1 MSFINILDKLS
12 SEPSYGAKASRRDV
26 FKQFKSFGKGAAM
39 ASIPFGLAG
48 MSKTTKAAN
57 AAFTTAAMQ
66 ASPTD
71 VLNFALTLEY
81 LEKEFYNIGLD
92 TDGLIPADAKDVFG
106 LISKHEDD
114 HVAFLLA
121 ALGDAAVPKPTF
133 DFTGAPGGLN
143 LDPFENYDTFLALS
157 QGFEDTGVRAY
168 KGQAGALAND
178 NALLEYAL
186 QIHSVE
192 ARHASKV
199 RRMRGQKGW
208 ITGGDAAS
216 NGLPTA
222 FDPIYAGEANTVQGG
237 VELAGM
243 FADFGGPQAV
253 QEAFDEPLSMEE
265 VLAIGGFFIVS
276 EDEEN

>member
-1 MSFINILDKLS
+1 MSFIKILDKLS
-12 SEPSYGAKASRRDV
+12 NINSLDANASRRDA
-26 FKQFKSFGKGAAM
+26 FKQFKTFGKGAAM

-48 MSKTTKAAN
+48 ISSNTKAAN
-57 AAFTTAAMQ
+57 VAFTSAAMQ

-81 LEKEFYNIGLD
+81 LEKEYYNIGLD
-92 TDGLIPADAKDVFG
+92 TDGLIPDEDKDVFG

-133 DFTGAPGGLN
+133 DFTGAPGGLA
-143 LDPFENYDTFLALS
+143 LDPFGDYATFMALS

-178 NALLEYAL
+178 NALLTYAL

-192 ARHASKV
+192 ARHASQV

-208 ITGGDAAS
+208 VTGGTAES
-216 NGLPTA
+216 NGLPSA

-237 VELAGM
+237 VELAGL
-243 FADFGGPQAV
+243 FGDFGGVPAI
-253 QEAFDEPLSMEE
+253 QEAFDEPLTMDE
-265 VLAIGGFFIVS
+265 VLAIGGFFIVP
-276 EDEEN
+276 EDSDN

>member
-1 MSFINILDKLS
+1 MSFIKLLDKISDKS
-12 SEPSYGAKASRRDV
+12 SLDASASRRDV

-48 MSKTTKAAN
+48 ISKSTKAAN
-57 AAFTTAAMQ
+57 AAFTTAMQ

-81 LEKEFYNIGLD
+81 LEQEFYQIGLD
-92 TDGLIPADAKDVFG
+92 TDGLITGDARDVFG

-121 ALGDAAVPKPTF
+121 ALGDDAVAKPTF
-133 DFTGAPGGLN
+133 DFTGAPGGLS
-143 LDPFENYDTFLALS
+143 LDTFENIDTFMAVS
-157 QGFEDTGVRAY
+157 QGLEDTGVRAY

-208 ITGGDAAS
+208 VTAGDAS
-216 NGLPTA
+216 SQGLPAA
-222 FDPIYAGEANTVQGG
+222 FDPIYGGETPESNTVQGG
-237 VELAGM
+237 VELAGL
-243 FADFGGPQAV
+243 FGDFGGPQAV
-253 QEAFDEPLSMEE
+253 QEAFDEPLTMDE
-265 VLAIGGFFIVS
+265 VLAIGGFFIVTN
-276 EDEEN
+276 EE

>member
-1 MSFINILDKLS
+1 MSFIKILDKLS
-12 SEPSYGAKASRRDV
+12 DISSLDANASRRDA
-26 FKQFKSFGKGAAM
+26 FKHFKSFGKGAAM

-48 MSKTTKAAN
+48 LSSTTKAAN

-66 ASPTD
+66 ATATD

-92 TDGLIPADAKDVFG
+92 TDGLIPANAKDVIAK
-106 LISKHEDD
+106 ISKHEDD
-114 HVAFLLA
+114 HVAFLLV

-133 DFTGAPGGLN
+133 DFTGAPGGLA
-143 LDPFENYDTFLALS
+143 LDTFENYDTFLALS

-178 NALLEYAL
+178 NTLLEYAL

-192 ARHASKV
+192 ARHASQV

-208 ITGGDAAS
+208 VTGGTAAS
-216 NGLPTA
+216 NGLPAA

-237 VELAGM
+237 EELAGL
-243 FADFGGPQAV
+243 FGSFGGPQAV
-253 QEAFDEPLSMEE
+253 QEAFDEPLTMEE
-265 VLAIGGFFIVS
+265 VLAIGGFFIVA
-276 EDEEN
+276 